1 MKRIILLLAI
11 LCIGC
16 KSDIDLSMERGIQF
30 FEWNLLDKAILEF
43 NQVVL
48 MLPDDPRAL
57 TYEETE
63 ILAKAYH
70 NLAIA
75 HSKLGRMAF
84 AENYS
89 LKAYQLLPTEE
100 NWKVLNTLKARGS
113 KPIG

>member
-1 MKRIILLLAI
+1 MKKLILVFAI
-11 LCIGC
+11 LFVGC
-16 KSDIDLSMERGIQF
+16 KSDVDLAMERGIQF

-43 NQVVL
+43 NQVIL
-48 MLPDDPRAL
+48 MLPDDPRLL

-63 ILAKAYH
+63 KLAKAYH

-75 HSKLGRMAF
+75 HLQLGRLDF

-100 NWKVLNTLKARGS
+100 NWKVLNTLKL
-113 KPIG
+113 K

>member
-1 MKRIILLLAI
+1 MKKFILLI
-11 LCIGC
+11 LLFCIGC
-16 KSDIDLSMERGIQF
+16 KSDVDLAMERGIQF

-63 ILAKAYH
+63 VLAKAYH
-70 NLAIA
+70 NLAIS
-75 HSKLGRMAF
+75 HSKLGRMDF

-100 NWKVLNTLKARGS
+100 NWKVLNTLKAHRAGS
-113 KPIG
+113 SG